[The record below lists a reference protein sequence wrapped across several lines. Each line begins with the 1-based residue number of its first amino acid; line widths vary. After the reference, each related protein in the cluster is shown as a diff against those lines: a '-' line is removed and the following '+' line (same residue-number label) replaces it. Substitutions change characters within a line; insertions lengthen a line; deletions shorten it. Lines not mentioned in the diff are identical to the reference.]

1 MDATLARAVKLAGT
15 ARHRSHKHSAMVF
28 RGGALISQ
36 GVNHDTQHAEVQAL
50 KKLWPSHREGTTV
63 LTIRMTKGGV
73 LGMAKPC
80 PICEAYMR
88 GAGVKKVIYSDK
100 NGQMVTMRL

>member
-1 MDATLARAVKLAGT
+1 METTLARAVKLAGT
-15 ARHRSHKHSAMVF
+15 ARHRSHKHSALVF

-36 GVNHDTQHAEVQAL
+36 GVNHDTVHAEVQAL
-50 KKLWPSHREGTTV
+50 KKLWPSHRAGTTV
-63 LTIRMTKGGV
+63 LTIRMTKGGN

-88 GAGVKKVIYSDK
+88 GAGVKKVIYSDAS
-100 NGQMVTMRL
+100 GQLITMKL

>member
-1 MDATLARAVKLAGT
+1 MT
-15 ARHRSHKHSAMVF
+15 
-28 RGGALISQ
+28 RGG
-36 GVNHDTQHAEVQAL
+36 N
-50 KKLWPSHREGTTV
+50 
-63 LTIRMTKGGV
+63 

-100 NGQMVTMRL
+100 SGQMVTMRL